1 MRKVATMKVE
11 AEFRDELKVEAFKSG
26 MTIVGLLR
34 VMLRERKEQK
44 DAK

>member
-11 AEFRDELKVEAFKSG
+11 IELRDELKVEAKLSG

-34 VMLRERKEQK
+34 VMLRERKEKSNEQ
-44 DAK
+44 